1 MVKIAPVKPKFPII
15 VVRNFPHKERNSVPV
30 GPACTPVRMRRFRA
44 TGAPMIG
51 LIQRVSEASVA
62 VDGQIIGSIGTGLLA
77 LIGIEQGDGPAEA
90 QRLAARLLAYR
101 VFEDDAGK
109 MNLNLTQVD
118 GGILLIP
125 QFTLVADTG
134 SGNRPGFSNAANPD
148 QARALF
154 NELIAAARSRWNS
167 VETGQFGANMD
178 VSLVNQGPVTFWL
191 EA

>member
-1 MVKIAPVKPKFPII
+1 
-15 VVRNFPHKERNSVPV
+15 
-30 GPACTPVRMRRFRA
+30 
-44 TGAPMIG
+44 MIG
-51 LIQRVSEASVA
+51 LIQRVSEASVS

-90 QRLAARLLAYR
+90 ERLAVRLLAYR

-109 MNLNLTQVD
+109 MNLNLTQVN

-154 NELIAAARSRWNS
+154 DELIAAARSRWNS
-167 VETGQFGANMD
+167 VETGQFSANMD

-191 EA
+191 EV

>member
-1 MVKIAPVKPKFPII
+1 
-15 VVRNFPHKERNSVPV
+15 
-30 GPACTPVRMRRFRA
+30 
-44 TGAPMIG
+44 MIG

-90 QRLAARLLAYR
+90 ERLAARLLAYR

-109 MNLNLTQVD
+109 MNLNLTQVG

-154 NELIAAARSRWNS
+154 DALIAAARSRWNN

-178 VSLVNQGPVTFWL
+178 VGLVNQGPVTFWL

>member
-1 MVKIAPVKPKFPII
+1 
-15 VVRNFPHKERNSVPV
+15 
-30 GPACTPVRMRRFRA
+30 
-44 TGAPMIG
+44 MIG
-51 LIQRVSEASVA
+51 LIQRVSEASVS

-77 LIGIEQGDGPAEA
+77 LIGIQQGDGPAEA

-109 MNLNLTQVD
+109 MNLNLTQVG

-134 SGNRPGFSNAANPD
+134 SGNRPGFSNAAKPD

-154 NELIAAARSRWNS
+154 DELIAAARSRWNN

-178 VSLVNQGPVTFWL
+178 VGLVNRGPVTFWL

>member
-1 MVKIAPVKPKFPII
+1 
-15 VVRNFPHKERNSVPV
+15 
-30 GPACTPVRMRRFRA
+30 
-44 TGAPMIG
+44 MIG
-51 LIQRVSEASVA
+51 LIQRVSEASVS

-77 LIGIEQGDGPAEA
+77 LIGIQQGDGPAEA

-109 MNLNLTQVD
+109 MNLNLTQVG

-134 SGNRPGFSNAANPD
+134 SGNRPGFSNAANAD

-154 NELIAAARSRWNS
+154 DALIAAARSRWNS
-167 VETGQFGANMD
+167 VETGKFGANMD

-191 EA
+191 EV

>member
-1 MVKIAPVKPKFPII
+1 
-15 VVRNFPHKERNSVPV
+15 
-30 GPACTPVRMRRFRA
+30 
-44 TGAPMIG
+44 MIG
-51 LIQRVSEASVA
+51 LIQRVSEASVS

-90 QRLAARLLAYR
+90 ERLAARLLAYR

-154 NELIAAARSRWNS
+154 DELIAAARSRWNS

-178 VSLVNQGPVTFWL
+178 VSLVNRCPVTFWL
-191 EA
+191 EV

>member
-1 MVKIAPVKPKFPII
+1 
-15 VVRNFPHKERNSVPV
+15 
-30 GPACTPVRMRRFRA
+30 
-44 TGAPMIG
+44 MIG
-51 LIQRVSEASVA
+51 LIQRVSEASVS

-77 LIGIEQGDGPAEA
+77 LIGIQQGDGPAEA
-90 QRLAARLLAYR
+90 ERLAARLLAYR

-109 MNLNLTQVD
+109 MNLNLTQVG

-154 NELIAAARSRWNS
+154 DALIAAARSRWNH

-178 VSLVNQGPVTFWL
+178 VSLVNRGPVTFWL
-191 EA
+191 EV